1 MNEEFIFR
9 NSYENYEKGNY
20 ENALKQ
26 LNKSNNKDYNY
37 FLLRSKI
44 YFQIKEYSKSIKD
57 LESCLNFTKLSPEPY
72 QLLSKCYLNMF
83 NYEKAKLMINKAE
96 ELDKGIKENIE
107 IIKEIENKI
116 NENKENEKNNPHYK
130 IYLEYMKNL
139 YENNIYIN
147 KLTVFFQNENMRS
160 IKATEN
166 IKKNEILIKIPK
178 NFLITLDKA
187 EEKYKEIFTPEL
199 KNQLSSPNHCILSF
213 FLLSEM
219 KKEKESKWYF
229 YFTFLPKSYLNF
241 PIFYTNK
248 ELTLLKG
255 TKFLKSLIQKEK
267 EIKKDYEILSEKIIN
282 FSNKNSY
289 EEFCKI
295 RCIISSRIFGLMI
308 NNKKND
314 IIAPFADLLN
324 HKKIKETK
332 WFYSENEEFF
342 GVISLKNINKDF
354 EVFDCYG
361 RKNNLRY
368 LLNYGFAIENNEDD
382 DIQIEIC
389 LNENFPNYEKKINL
403 VSLFPK
409 RVFYL
414 SKNIEDIQTF
424 QFFSFVRFLI
434 YDGCIDNINFN
445 FAISLENE
453 IKVLKEI
460 INILNKELLRY
471 DNSLNDDILYL
482 KENKN
487 KMTFNE
493 YNCYIIRISEK
504 DILNYY
510 IIMCEK
516 CINLFQKS
524 INEIEVILKN
534 LIYEN
539 NNNLLEYEFY
549 IKEVLRSCLKK
560 K

>member
-1 MNEEFIFR
+1 MSDQSSFR
-9 NSYENYEKGNY
+9 NAYENYEKGNY
-20 ENALKQ
+20 EDALKQ
-26 LNKSNNKDYNY
+26 LNKLNNKDYNY

-44 YFQIKEYSKSIKD
+44 YFQIKEYSNSIKD
-57 LESCLNFTKLSPEPY
+57 LQLCINYTQLSPEPY
-72 QLLSKCYLNMF
+72 QLLSKCYLKMF

-107 IIKEIENKI
+107 IMKEIENII
-116 NENKENEKNNPHYK
+116 NENKEKEKNNPQYK
-130 IYLEYMKNL
+130 TYLEYMKNL

-147 KLTVFFQNENMRS
+147 KLTVVFQNENMRG

-166 IKKNEILIKIPK
+166 IKKNDILIKIPK
-178 NFLITLDKA
+178 DFLITLDKA
-187 EEKYKEIFTPEL
+187 EEKYKEMFTPEL
-199 KNQLSSPNHCILSF
+199 KNKLSSPNHCILSL
-213 FLLSEM
+213 FLLSEI

-229 YFTFLPKSYLNF
+229 YFNFLPKSYLNF

-255 TKFLKSLIQKEK
+255 TKFLQSIIQKEK
-267 EIKKDYEILSEKIIN
+267 EIKKDYEILSEQIIN
-282 FSNKNSY
+282 FSNQNSY

-295 RCIISSRIFGLMI
+295 RCIISSRIFGLII
-308 NNKKND
+308 NNKKTD

-324 HKKIKETK
+324 HKRSKETK
-332 WFYSENEEFF
+332 WIYSENENFF
-342 GVISLKNINKDF
+342 GIISLKNINKDF
-354 EVFDCYG
+354 EVFDSYG
-361 RKNNLRY
+361 RKNNLRF
-368 LLNYGFAIENNEDD
+368 LLNYGFTVENNEDD

-389 LNENFPNYEKKINL
+389 LNENFPNYEKKMNL

-424 QFFSFVRFLI
+424 QFFSFVRLLN

-453 IKVLKEI
+453 INVLKAI
-460 INILNKELLRY
+460 IDILTKELLRY
-471 DNSLNDDILYL
+471 DNTLNDDILFL

-534 LIYEN
+534 LIYKN
-539 NNNLLEYEFY
+539 INGLLEYEFY
-549 IKEVLRSCLKK
+549 IKEVLRSSLKK
-560 K
+560 N